1 MGGMQLYTTLSL
13 LPLTPLPHTCFS
25 LLAAMTATTNEAG
38 GGFLRTRLRSALHTS
53 NDLLSGLSSNISS
66 RLSVF
71 SVASGNSN
79 ASSERSPPPPPP
91 PAIPE
96 KPPSTPPLQ
105 LPPSP
110 EESHRSPTM
119 KEMFKVNGR
128 RIAIIDNLVFVLH
141 IYFAHL
147 FLIVIFLFHQVFIL
161 KIIRAETLIRMCPFS
176 LFIFRRPSSWR
187 IFVNCGQPLRS

>member
-1 MGGMQLYTTLSL
+1 
-13 LPLTPLPHTCFS
+13 
-25 LLAAMTATTNEAG
+25 MTATANEAGSGG

-53 NDLLSGLSSNISS
+53 NDLLSGLSSNIS

-79 ASSERSPPPPPP
+79 ASSERSPPPHA
-91 PAIPE
+91 PANPPE

-119 KEMFKVNGR
+119 KEMIKVGR
-128 RIAIIDNLVFVLH
+128 LCSIC
-141 IYFAHL
+141 FAHAGNVL
-147 FLIVIFLFHQVFIL
+147 FLHFLFICLLLLLLLLLFYY
-161 KIIRAETLIRMCPFS
+161 
-176 LFIFRRPSSWR
+176 LFIFFFALPPF
-187 IFVNCGQPLRS
+187 IARSEQKK